1 MLILLGRS
9 LETDLQSVVS
19 SRPAE
24 MSLEAAGPLEPGPER
39 WWRLLVGDANL
50 TNLIRDS
57 GGVHVHTPAQP
68 GHTEPLG
75 SVLSR
80 NIFS

>member
-1 MLILLGRS
+1 
-9 LETDLQSVVS
+9 
-19 SRPAE
+19 

-68 GHTEPLG
+68 GHTDPLG
-75 SVLSR
+75 LVLFR
-80 NIFS
+80 NIFSQYKSFSCRISSLIESQH